1 MRSSY
6 SSKVESSCSEP
17 AKCRDERTGDA
28 GVEHEGS
35 GSIEGVARGEAG
47 TFNAA
52 RGGRATRVHRSLG
65 KTAAGAGEEGRR
77 PGRGAWA
84 ARAGVEPAPGGEGS
98 PQRAE
103 GEPGD
108 AAPVADRGR
117 AAAGEGAEG
126 GGGAR
131 VAAAPELP
139 RRVGAVGHLGARLAG
154 RAGAEAVPGGDDR

>member
-1 MRSSY
+1 MRPNFCQVDNLEMRSSY

-65 KTAAGAGEEGRR
+65 KKAAGAGEEGRR

-84 ARAGVEPAPGGEGS
+84 ARAGVEPAPGGEG
-98 PQRAE
+98 P
-103 GEPGD
+103 P
-108 AAPVADRGR
+108 RG
-117 AAAGEGAEG
+117 
-126 GGGAR
+126 
-131 VAAAPELP
+131 
-139 RRVGAVGHLGARLAG
+139 
-154 RAGAEAVPGGDDR
+154 